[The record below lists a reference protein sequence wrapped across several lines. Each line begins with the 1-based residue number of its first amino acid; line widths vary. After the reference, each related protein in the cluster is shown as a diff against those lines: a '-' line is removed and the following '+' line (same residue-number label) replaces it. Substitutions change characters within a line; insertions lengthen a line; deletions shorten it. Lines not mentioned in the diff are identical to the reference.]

1 MSMPQNGSNGV
12 TTPDA
17 RRQAQRAWYRRAL
30 ARYTSA
36 RRQELGL
43 SVARAAELA
52 GLEIS
57 EWDALESGWAPDNV
71 NTIRAI
77 AATLEVDWEDYN
89 TWVFV
94 AWGYQQAR

>member
-1 MSMPQNGSNGV
+1 MSMSQNGSNAV
-12 TTPDA
+12 TTPEA
-17 RRQAQRAWYRRAL
+17 GRQAERAWYRSAL
-30 ARYTSA
+30 ARYTLA

-43 SVARAAELA
+43 TVARAAELA

-57 EWDALESGWAPDNV
+57 EWDALEAGWAPDNV

-89 TWVFV
+89 AVVFVTWV
-94 AWGYQQAR
+94 YQQVG